1 MSAVSHS
8 THFMSPLSSKPQD
21 KAEGKKLQNSWS
33 VYFTEK
39 VPRDAQFK
47 DNLQKVCTFKTVE
60 EFAYVYSRLRRPS
73 QLPSGTSMYVVRD
86 ANNSV
91 PAWEANIHGGTYQL
105 KRTIDPQSTHV
116 QKVDQTWENV
126 LFAMVGETIQEPILS
141 CVQAT
146 ARQDSC
152 QITVWHFGTITKR
165 AFSRI
170 QLKLGDLL
178 GCKVADIEY
187 VTNMDAIKNKQLM
200 RDRDQQKKEQ
210 RAKNAE
216 EEAAKKETAKE
227 APKEE
232 APKEAPKEAD
242 AEPQAKP
249 ARPHFQ
255 IVVQPNGRRRNN
267 NRRPSKNNDKKS
279 GKQ

>member
-1 MSAVSHS
+1 
-8 THFMSPLSSKPQD
+8 MSPLSSKPQD
-21 KAEGKKLQNSWS
+21 KVEGKKLQNPWS

-39 VPRDAQFK
+39 VRRDSQFQ
-47 DNLQKVCTFKTVE
+47 DCLRKVCTFRTVE

-73 QLPSGTSMYVVRD
+73 QLPNETSIYVVRD
-86 ANNSV
+86 VNNMLPS
-91 PAWEANIHGGTYQL
+91 WEQNVHGGTYQL
-105 KRTIDPQSTHV
+105 ERTIDPQSTHV

-146 ARQDSC
+146 AHQDSC
-152 QITVWHFGTITKR
+152 QITVWHFNTITKR
-165 AFSRI
+165 EFSRI

-200 RDRDQQKKEQ
+200 RSRDQQERER
-210 RAKNAE
+210 RAKNV
-216 EEAAKKETAKE
+216 EEAPEKK
-227 APKEE
+227 
-232 APKEAPKEAD
+232 APKEAPKEAPKD
-242 AEPQAKP
+242 APAEPQAKP
-249 ARPHFQ
+249 AKPTFQ
-255 IVVQPNGRRRNN
+255 IVVKSNGHRRNDNRKNGRR
-267 NRRPSKNNDKKS
+267 DGQKS